1 MVMKEE
7 RQENKS
13 GQSPDISKMSRLLL
27 TGSTMLADVCPD
39 CNVPLFRKDKIIFCP
54 NCNRKAVYVSS
65 NDEVK
70 EVEHMHLFSESIE
83 QLQDI
88 LTGKL
93 NYLSQKLASAESYE
107 EMKDIL
113 QLVELIVDIEKKIL
127 GP

>member
-1 MVMKEE
+1 MTEDK
-7 RQENKS
+7 QKNKS
-13 GQSPDISKMSRLLL
+13 DQSSDISKMSRLLL

-39 CNVPLFRKDKIIFCP
+39 CNVPLFRKDKVIFCP
-54 NCNRKAVYVSS
+54 KCNRKAVYVTS

-70 EVEHMHLFSESIE
+70 EVEHIHSFSESIE

-93 NYLSQKLASAESYE
+93 NYLSQKLASSESYE

-113 QLVELIVDIEKKIL
+113 QLVDLIVDIEKKIRMKVS
-127 GP
+127 